1 VSSYDCDIP
10 GDPKSNIS
18 MSNPLVDA
26 IGNIWN
32 SSLKM
37 RSENKRFKRKQERQL
52 TKLNSQI
59 SKLNS
64 LVNQSLGVVQKERER
79 YRLIEQDNLLQQ
91 FKKQQEEKLRKEEE
105 TKQKMLNAFF

>member
-1 VSSYDCDIP
+1 
-10 GDPKSNIS
+10 
-18 MSNPLVDA
+18 M
-26 IGNIWN
+26 
-32 SSLKM
+32 
-37 RSENKRFKRKQERQL
+37 
-52 TKLNSQI
+52 TKLTSQI

-79 YRLIEQDNLLQQ
+79 YRVIEQDKLLQQ

>member
-1 VSSYDCDIP
+1 MYNS
-10 GDPKSNIS
+10 
-18 MSNPLVDA
+18 LVEA

-52 TKLNSQI
+52 TKLTSQI

-79 YRLIEQDNLLQQ
+79 YRVIEQDKLLQQ
-91 FKKQQEEKLRKEEE
+91 FKKQQEDKLRKEEE

>member
-1 VSSYDCDIP
+1 
-10 GDPKSNIS
+10 
-18 MSNPLVDA
+18 M
-26 IGNIWN
+26 
-32 SSLKM
+32 
-37 RSENKRFKRKQERQL
+37 